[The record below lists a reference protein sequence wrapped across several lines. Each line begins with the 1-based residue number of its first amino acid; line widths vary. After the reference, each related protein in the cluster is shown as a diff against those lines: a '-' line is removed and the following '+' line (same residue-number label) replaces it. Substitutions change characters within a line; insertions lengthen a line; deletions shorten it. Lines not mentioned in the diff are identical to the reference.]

1 MDTSMKQQ
9 KTFSMS
15 IARQFSII
23 MAIFLVLALGIT
35 LYSAHSYTGFQRE
48 QMKNTL
54 QIYASQQER
63 YTQAAYENY
72 KNICYNVSYN
82 KVVQDFLQAQDKVTA
97 YEQNILLERQLNH
110 MAQLNPY
117 IVDIA
122 VYGTDGAFAALS
134 GSKATYE
141 PFYNAMADFRF
152 PYHAV
157 GTALFNGKS
166 CHILTVPIFSLDA
179 ENSRCLG
186 VLFLAVDLKL
196 LLSNSLD
203 SQDRSN
209 LFAIL
214 TDGNGELVYGDNSLY
229 EALPTAREK
238 DGFLHITD
246 AGDSSRR
253 YLCLPYDI
261 TSVNCRLYAF
271 MEENRTFSLVRQQF
285 TVFVLET
292 ALIVALAFLLLF
304 LLYRPLSSSLKQL
317 TGHMKSLA
325 SGDRR
330 ILNEPVRLK
339 RGRISFREIDEIS
352 QAFQEMLEEINHL
365 NHTIFDTYTRMF
377 ELESSNRRTEIE
389 FLRSQAIPHILHNTL
404 TMICGM
410 AAEGMTDNI
419 ISVTSAL
426 AQVFR
431 YSIKG
436 SDLVTLREEIEI
448 VKAYLTIQKERFGD
462 RFTVRYTFLD
472 DCDDCLIPRMII
484 QPLVENAIVHG
495 IEPALHPCE
504 LTIGAGYNPEHDH
517 LTIWVCD
524 NGVGMPKE
532 YLEQLRAE
540 LAAVPEPAA
549 GEEDSLA
556 QKHSSGNRK
565 SIGLKNVNARMIL
578 YYGPEYTLLIDSEE
592 NVGTNIRLR
601 VPHLTKQEEPY
612 VPGNHN

>member
-1 MDTSMKQQ
+1 MKQQ
-9 KTFSMS
+9 KTFSIS
-15 IARQFSII
+15 ITRQFGII
-23 MAIFLVLALGIT
+23 MSAFLTLALGIT
-35 LYSAHSYTGFQRE
+35 LYSGFSYTRFQRD
-48 QMKNTL
+48 QQKNNL
-54 QIYASQQER
+54 QTYADQLAR
-63 YTQAAYENY
+63 HAQAAYESY
-72 KNICYNVSYN
+72 ENICYSISYTPI
-82 KVVQDFLQAQDKVTA
+82 VQDFLLTREKTA
-97 YEQNILLERQLNH
+97 TYDYYTRLENQLNLLSR
-110 MAQLNPY
+110 LNPY
-117 IVDIA
+117 IADIA
-122 VYGTDGAFAALS
+122 VYGPDGAFAALS
-134 GSKATYE
+134 GSRTIYQTFYE
-141 PFYNAMADFRF
+141 SMTDFHF
-152 PYHAV
+152 PCHAV
-157 GTALFNGKS
+157 GTAPVDGKV
-166 CHILTVPIFSLDA
+166 CHILTVPVYSPDA
-179 ENSRCLG
+179 ETDSCLG
-186 VLFLAVDLKL
+186 VVFLAVDLEQ

-203 SQDRSN
+203 SQNSSGF
-209 LFAIL
+209 FAIL
-214 TDGNGELVYGDNSLY
+214 TDENGRLAYGDDSLY
-229 EALPTAREK
+229 GILPTAREE
-238 DGFLHITD
+238 DGFLRMTD
-246 AGDSSRR
+246 AKDSSLR
-253 YLCLPYDI
+253 YLCLPCDI
-261 TSVNCRLYAF
+261 TAVNCRLYIFTEEGRAF
-271 MEENRTFSLVRQQF
+271 YPMGQLYVTFLMEA
-285 TVFVLET
+285 
-292 ALIVALAFLLLF
+292 ALFAVLAFLLFF
-304 LLYRPLSSSLKQL
+304 LLYRPLLSSLKQL
-317 TGHMKSLA
+317 TDHMKSFA

-330 ILNEPVRLK
+330 ILKDPVCLNH
-339 RGRISFREIDEIS
+339 GLISFKEVNEIS
-352 QAFQEMLEEINHL
+352 RALQEMLIEINHL
-365 NHTIFDTYTRMF
+365 SHTIFDTNTRVY

-410 AAEGMTDNI
+410 AAEGMTDKI

-462 RFTVRYTFLD
+462 RFTIRYTFLD

-504 LTIGAGYNPEHDH
+504 LTIGAGYNQEHDH
-517 LTIWVCD
+517 LDIWVCD

-612 VPGNHN
+612 VPGDNNR